1 MSTDSSTF
9 IRYRKQV
16 HICRVKSTPVTELK
30 RCGEALIDISESLAD
45 LFSSNDETNPADLP
59 KAETPEP
66 TEKPISLETVRTVLA
81 EKSRAG
87 YTAKV
92 RELLE
97 KHGAGKL
104 SEIDSSK
111 YPALLAEAE
120 VLGNG

>member
-1 MSTDSSTF
+1 MSKMSELS
-9 IRYRKQV
+9 IA
-16 HICRVKSTPVTELK
+16 VTELK
-30 RCGEALIDISESLAD
+30 RCGEALIGISESLAD
-45 LFSSNDETNPADLP
+45 LFSSTDETKPDDLP

-66 TEKPISLETVRTVLA
+66 AAEKPISLEAVRAVLA

-104 SEIDSSK
+104 SEIDPSE

-120 VLGNG
+120 VMGNG